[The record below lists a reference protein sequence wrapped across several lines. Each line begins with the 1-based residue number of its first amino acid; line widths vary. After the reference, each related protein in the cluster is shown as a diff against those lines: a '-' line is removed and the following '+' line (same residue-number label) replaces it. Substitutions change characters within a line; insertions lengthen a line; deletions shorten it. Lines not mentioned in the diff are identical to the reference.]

1 MYKSHRRID
10 SIERLRESV
19 TGSEGG
25 GEGGRGEVD
34 RLTDL
39 IDLPYRTEE

>member
-19 TGSEGG
+19 NGSEGG
-25 GEGGRGEVD
+25 SEGEVD